1 MSETPYNPRDHL
13 DEVID
18 SCRDDDKTDFTAM
31 VNMMQKLNHTYGM
44 SKDEAI
50 EIARKE
56 GNWSD
61 RDVENAAHLV
71 YDYGM

>member
-18 SCRDDDKTDFTAM
+18 SCRDDDKTDFSAM

-44 SKDEAI
+44 SKEEAMD
-50 EIARKE
+50 IAV
-56 GNWSD
+56 SFP
-61 RDVENAAHLV
+61 
-71 YDYGM
+71 